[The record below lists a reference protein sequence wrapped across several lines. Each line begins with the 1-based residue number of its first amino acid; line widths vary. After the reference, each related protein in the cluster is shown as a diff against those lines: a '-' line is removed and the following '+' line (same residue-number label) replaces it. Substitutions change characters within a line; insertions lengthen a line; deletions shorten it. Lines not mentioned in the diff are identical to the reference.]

1 MYKGLGYTGFSITA
15 RNALGQ
21 LAFKTVGRG
30 KSTSLESLLVS
41 SFPGKM
47 SQSLHEHVMGSI
59 NENVVSTLIVR
70 SSTCKRILIHWMN
83 SPYLNL

>member
-47 SQSLHEHVMGSI
+47 SQSLRDHVMGSI
-59 NENVVSTLIVR
+59 NENVVSTVLIRLFKFLKGYIV
-70 SSTCKRILIHWMN
+70 IG
-83 SPYLNL
+83 